1 MNKVI
6 EKIIALILIIIL
18 TSANLVLL
26 GEYTLAYALT
36 DEELNR
42 QDSSTNHKNVEFNS
56 YFYGKTHTGTFD
68 VQKQD
73 ARLYLNI
80 KVNNAGYIK
89 DATVKIDNANFKL
102 KDGIKNENI
111 QSIDIN
117 NNKIILNRVN
127 NGSDINLELPI
138 ELLKNDNIS
147 LDYFNKESIT
157 KFTATYVDA
166 SGKEHNINKEVVNK
180 LSWKDNAELELN
192 VIPNKYVTYAQNG
205 NYGVM
210 LQTKIDSK
218 VKDDNLPIKN
228 TNLEIQVPNINN
240 TKPSSV
246 NVIATKTEATNG
258 KANGV
263 DFTQENYSYDYES
276 GKVTINISNNKDNIT
291 WAKNGIDEYLVT
303 YLFEGQEIY
312 NYAKQNQLNCELTVN
327 QNITVYNNEETLIT
341 KKETVPVQFK
351 QEEGTLTDFDINVPD
366 SISKGYIYA
375 NYDTNNKVETEY
387 FTKYIATVN
396 SAKLTEFLE
405 ITQEY
410 DKFLTDDGREGST
423 NVGTDNYAYNKK
435 IEISKSEFNKILGE
449 EGTIT
454 VKDEKGNVLGTINK
468 DTTLENDVYYLDI
481 SSKNNSKLIIVT
493 SKPITEGQLIFT
505 VEKALKGN
513 IAYSKEQMKAFE
525 KMKMAFSAKTNTTT
539 YNAWSE
545 TLLKEPETKVEMS
558 VNKQDLTTVVPNNDV
573 EIRAT
578 LDTSSEYNGL
588 FENPVL
594 KFTLPSAIE
603 EVNLKSANIL
613 FDNGLKIKN
622 ANVSEENGKK
632 VINVSIEGNQTQ
644 YAIGAEYKG
653 PTIVLNTDLTL
664 EQLTAR
670 GTEKVVLEY
679 TNNKEESTKT
689 NGILEQEVNY
699 VAPTGVVT
707 SIGIKNY
714 KENAQEV
721 TSISDETKTV
731 EIDTYASKK
740 TATISGNLI
749 NNYSNDISQITVL
762 GILPVKGNKKIDT
775 DTDLGSTFTTILSSG
790 ITVNGIDA
798 SMYTVYY
805 SDNINPT
812 KDLNNPSNG
821 WNKELKASSK
831 SYLIVFN
838 DSFKLNTGKNIEFSY
853 NIDIPEQ
860 LDPNNKA
867 YGMYKV
873 YYKNEADIGTIDESK
888 ETAVLG
894 LLTEEGPILTGK
906 ITSSIDT
913 VREGQIVK
921 MYATVKNEGDT
932 DANNVRIEIP
942 VPEYSHF
949 VDFIVNSQFETSS
962 DKVRTIEI
970 GDLKA
975 KEEKMV
981 SYYIRI
987 DNITLKIF
995 DEDMTK
1001 EEIEEANKFPKKVV
1015 HSLKIITD
1023 DLKNPISVDNYE
1035 MQMDDG
1041 NISIELIS
1049 NIEDA
1054 KVLKQGDKL
1063 NFTIRVLNILGEGNL
1078 NNTVVSVVLPEG
1090 MKYISAEIDNKGNEG
1105 ISFDEKNNIL
1115 KIELGE
1121 LEFYQDIL
1129 LKTEVTDFEGNI
1141 KMLVTANADGVDN
1154 HYSNIFEHALEKVN
1168 LEVSEL
1174 TGTPKYVKEKGSI
1187 TYKVSITNK
1196 GNSKATNIKIT
1207 DELPDGL
1214 HITKATYTYKEE
1226 VIQTSVKDN
1235 GKKLDISFN
1244 WLEPGETSDIE
1255 IVAEADYLK
1264 DKNDKEV
1271 KNKIIVQA
1279 DSIETF
1285 ESNEVL
1291 NIIEYNEEEHQ
1302 NPEEPGTSEN
1312 RYKITGTAW
1321 IDENKDGKRDSQE
1334 KLLSGVQVYLLD
1346 KTTNRLAIDP
1356 DNNAEKITTTN
1367 ENGKY
1372 EFNNLKNG
1380 EYLVIFVYDSS
1391 KYSLTQYQAKDVDTS
1406 LNSDAIDINTTINGE
1421 NRIAAITDTITINNQ
1436 NARDIDIG
1444 IYEAEKFDLRL
1455 DKYISKITL
1464 TTPTIGTRVDNYNN
1478 EKLGKVEVLGQNL
1491 GKSTAVVEF
1500 NIVVKNEGSVSGYV
1514 KKIVDYLPK
1523 EFSFNTE
1530 LNKDWYLSN
1539 NGNIYNSSLE
1549 NVKINPGEEK
1559 EVKLVVAVNI
1569 TESNLG
1575 ILSNTAEIYETYNEK
1590 GLKDIDSVEANKADN
1605 EDDISKAEVILG
1617 IVTGKIIGYVVI
1629 AFIVI
1634 AIIGTGIFVIKK
1646 KVLDKK

>member
-276 GKVTINISNNKDNIT
+276 GKVTINVSNNKDNIT

-312 NYAKQNQLNCELTVN
+312 NYAKQNQLNCKLTVN

-468 DTTLENDVYYLDI
+468 DTTLENDVYSLDI

-942 VPEYSHF
+942 VPDKTVFLEYK
-949 VDFIVNSQFETSS
+949 TSS
-962 DKVRTIEI
+962 EFAELEDKTQTIEV
-970 GDLKA
+970 GTVKSG
-975 KEEKMV
+975 EEVKV
-981 SYYIRI
+981 TYYIKIYDCNELDNVETGETPNFPLQI
-987 DNITLKIF
+987 DNSFNILV
-995 DEDMTK
+995 EG
-1001 EEIEEANKFPKKVV
+1001 
-1015 HSLKIITD
+1015 
-1023 DLKNPISVDNYE
+1023 LKNPIPSEKFTMEVSEGKINAE
-1035 MQMDDG
+1035 IIA
-1041 NISIELIS
+1041 NVKE
-1049 NIEDA
+1049 EDA
-1054 KVLKQGDKL
+1054 LKKGDNLKYT
-1063 NFTIRVLNILGEGNL
+1063 FKIRNIARDGNL
-1078 NNTVVSVVLPEG
+1078 NNVVAKIDIPEELNVTKVFLKNKLMDKEEITDGIEYDEKSRVLTVNLQKITSI
-1090 MKYISAEIDNKGNEG
+1090 KYIIIEGEVSKLNGEISMLAKLTA
-1105 ISFDEKNNIL
+1105 DEAQ
-1115 KIELGE
+1115 E
-1121 LEFYQDIL
+1121 
-1129 LKTEVTDFEGNI
+1129 
-1141 KMLVTANADGVDN
+1141 
-1154 HYSNIFEHALEKVN
+1154 HYSNIFENKLEAVN
-1168 LEVSEL
+1168 LKLSEF
-1174 TGTPKYVKEKGSI
+1174 TSSPKYVKENQNI
-1187 TYKVSITNK
+1187 TYKISLTNE
-1196 GNSKATNIKIT
+1196 GNATANEVNIIDKMPEGL
-1207 DELPDGL
+1207 ELVE
-1214 HITKATYTYKEE
+1214 ARYKYNEGDTIKVTRLDSGNL
-1226 VIQTSVKDN
+1226 VIYVKKMA
-1235 GKKLDISFN
+1235 GKSRIDL
-1244 WLEPGETSDIE
+1244 E
-1255 IVAEADYLK
+1255 IVAKAELLSN
-1264 DKNDKEV
+1264 KNDKEIQ
-1271 KNKIIVQA
+1271 NKIIVQSEGI
-1279 DSIETF
+1279 DEI
-1285 ESNEVL
+1285 ESNTVT
-1291 NIIEYNEEEHQ
+1291 NIVEYNEEEHQ

-1334 KLLSGVQVYLLD
+1334 KLLSGIQVYLLD

-1380 EYLVIFVYDSS
+1380 EYLIIFVYDSS

-1575 ILSNTAEIYETYNEK
+1575 ILTNTAEIYETYNEK
-1590 GLKDIDSVEANKADN
+1590 GLEDIDSVEANKADN

-1617 IVTGKIIGYVVI
+1617 IVTGKIIGYIVI

>member
-351 QEEGTLTDFDINVPD
+351 QEEGTLTDFNINVPD

-468 DTTLENDVYYLDI
+468 DTTLENDVYSLDI

-762 GILPVKGNKKIDT
+762 GTLPVKGNKKIDT

-942 VPEYSHF
+942 VPDKTVFLEYKKSSEFAELEDKTQTIEVGTVKSGEEVKVTYYIKIYSHYELDDEETGEIP
-949 VDFIVNSQFETSS
+949 DFPLQ
-962 DKVRTIEI
+962 
-970 GDLKA
+970 
-975 KEEKMV
+975 
-981 SYYIRI
+981 I
-987 DNITLKIF
+987 DNSFNILV
-995 DEDMTK
+995 EG
-1001 EEIEEANKFPKKVV
+1001 
-1015 HSLKIITD
+1015 
-1023 DLKNPISVDNYE
+1023 LKNPIPSEKFTMEVSEGKINAE
-1035 MQMDDG
+1035 IIA
-1041 NISIELIS
+1041 NVKE
-1049 NIEDA
+1049 EDA
-1054 KVLKQGDKL
+1054 LKKGDNLKYTVKIRNIARDGDLNNVIAKIDIPEELNVTKVFSKNQLIDKEEI
-1063 NFTIRVLNILGEGNL
+1063 TDGIDYDEKTRVLTVDLGKITN
-1078 NNTVVSVVLPEG
+1078 V
-1090 MKYISAEIDNKGNEG
+1090 KYIIIEGEVSELNGEISMLAKLTA
-1105 ISFDEKNNIL
+1105 DEAQ
-1115 KIELGE
+1115 E
-1121 LEFYQDIL
+1121 
-1129 LKTEVTDFEGNI
+1129 
-1141 KMLVTANADGVDN
+1141 
-1154 HYSNIFEHALEKVN
+1154 HYSNIFENKLEAVN
-1168 LEVSEL
+1168 LKLSEL
-1174 TGTPKYVKEKGSI
+1174 TSSPKYVKENQNI
-1187 TYKVSITNK
+1187 TYKISLTNE
-1196 GNSKATNIKIT
+1196 GNSTANEVNIIDKMPEGLELVEARYKYNEGDTIKVTRLDSGNLTIYVKKMEGKSKI
-1207 DELPDGL
+1207 DL
-1214 HITKATYTYKEE
+1214 
-1226 VIQTSVKDN
+1226 
-1235 GKKLDISFN
+1235 
-1244 WLEPGETSDIE
+1244 E
-1255 IVAEADYLK
+1255 IVAKAELLSN
-1264 DKNDKEV
+1264 KNDKEI
-1271 KNKIIVQA
+1271 KNKIIVQSEGI
-1279 DSIETF
+1279 DEI
-1285 ESNEVL
+1285 ESNTVT
-1291 NIIEYNEEEHQ
+1291 NIVEYNEEEHQ

-1575 ILSNTAEIYETYNEK
+1575 ILTNTAEIYETYNEK